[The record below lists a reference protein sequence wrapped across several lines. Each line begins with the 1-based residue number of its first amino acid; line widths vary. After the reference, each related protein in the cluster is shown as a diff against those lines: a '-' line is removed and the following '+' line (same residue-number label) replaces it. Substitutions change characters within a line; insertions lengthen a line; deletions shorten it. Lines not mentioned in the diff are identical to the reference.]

1 MKKFLAILMAALM
14 VFGLVACGDTAAT
27 EATSEEVTEATG
39 AETEATEATEAQAAT
54 FTTVQEGKLIMATNA
69 AFPPYEFIDDSNNFA
84 GIDVEFAQAIAD
96 KLGLELEIQDME
108 FASIL
113 TAVQQGKADI
123 ALAGLTVTEERKQNV
138 DFTTTYATGVQVVI
152 VPEGSDIKTVDDLAG
167 KMIGV
172 QESTTGHIYCEDDFG
187 AENVTAIP
195 AGANAVQALL
205 TGKVDAVVIDNNPAK
220 EYVAANEGLVI
231 LDTAYAEEDYAGA
244 IAKENPEL
252 LAAIDAAIAELQ
264 ADGTVDTILAKYIS
278 AN

>member
-187 AENVTAIP
+187 AENVTAFP